1 MNEHRHSRGHS
12 QNYLRQLLSERGL
25 APRSSLGQ
33 CFLTD
38 LNLLDILVAAA
49 DLSRDDLVLEIGTG
63 TGSLTQ
69 RLAAAAGAVLSVEI
83 DPGLFDLAR
92 ETVGL
97 LPNVRLMQ
105 ADILERKNSLNPD
118 VLAAIDELT
127 SAVHD
132 APLTDQHSPLVRA
145 RLKLVANLPY
155 VVATPVISLL
165 LLDGRPWDRIVVTIQ
180 KELAD
185 RLLAAPGT
193 KDYGHLSVLIQ
204 SLANVELLRELPP
217 TAFWP
222 RPKVASAFVRITPQA
237 AKRAAV
243 RHLQTFFRF
252 TRGVMLHRRKVLRV
266 AMHSMLSGVSKA
278 AVDQFLLGLSIGPQT
293 RAESLP
299 APEFVRLANNLPRE
313 WCESETAQRA

>member
-1 MNEHRHSRGHS
+1 MNADRHARGHT
-12 QNYLRQLLSERGL
+12 QNYLRQLLAERGL

-38 LNLLDILVAAA
+38 LNLLDILVRAA
-49 DLSRDDLVLEIGTG
+49 DLDTDDFVLEVGTG

-83 DPGLFDLAR
+83 DSGLFQLAS

-97 LPNVRLMQ
+97 LPNVQLLH
-105 ADILERKNSLNPD
+105 ADILASKHTLNPD
-118 VLAAIDELT
+118 VLSAIDALS
-127 SAVHD
+127 SA
-132 APLTDQHSPLVRA
+132 TQHSPLTTHHAPVA
-145 RLKLVANLPY
+145 RLRHKLVANLPY

-165 LLDGRPWDRIVVTIQ
+165 LLDERPWARFFVTIQ

-185 RLLAAPGT
+185 RLLAVPGT
-193 KDYGHLSVLIQ
+193 KDFGHMSVLAQ
-204 SLANVELLRELPP
+204 GLADIELVRELPP

-222 RPKVASAFVRITPQA
+222 QPKVWSAFVRITPQP
-237 AKRAAV
+237 AKRAAI
-243 RHLQTFFRF
+243 RDLPTFFRF

-266 AMHSMLSGVSKA
+266 AMSSMLSGITKA
-278 AVDQFLLGLSIGPQT
+278 AVDEFLVGLSIDPRS

-299 APEFVRLANNLPRE
+299 ASEFVRLANSLPRE
-313 WCESETAQRA
+313 WCETL